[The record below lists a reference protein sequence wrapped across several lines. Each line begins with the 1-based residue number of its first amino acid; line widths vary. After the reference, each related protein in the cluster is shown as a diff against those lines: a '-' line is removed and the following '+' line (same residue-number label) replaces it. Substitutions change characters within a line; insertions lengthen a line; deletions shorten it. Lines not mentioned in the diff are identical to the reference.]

1 MQMTNEDIIAL
12 FMMVAAVFVLIA
24 AALLIWTLILC
35 ARINDVLKTLSPS
48 RSRDGQ
54 GRPLRERL

>member
-1 MQMTNEDIIAL
+1 MTNEDIIGL
-12 FMMVAAVFVLIA
+12 FMLAAAIFVLIA

-35 ARINDVLKTLSPS
+35 ARINEILRTLSPS
-48 RSRDGQ
+48 RPRDGQ